1 MNPTPP
7 RRRRVPSRCHV
18 LIVEDDVDQCGEMAG
33 YLGRS
38 NLGIRMAYDGASALR
53 QAAEHLPRV
62 VVLDFNLPD
71 MTGVELAKQLR
82 AILPSAA
89 FIMMSG
95 AIEGLSERTLQEIG
109 IAVFVNKPVPLGP
122 LRKAVLKLLD
132 SPRLGRGGPEPG
144 EKGWFSQ
151 GLGGRRLWKASCGDE

>member
-1 MNPTPP
+1 MNTPP
-7 RRRRVPSRCHV
+7 PRQPRVPSRCHV
-18 LIVEDDVDQCGEMAG
+18 LIVEDDVDQCGELAG

-38 NLGIRMAYDGASALR
+38 NLSVRMAYDGVSALR

-71 MTGVELAKQLR
+71 MTGIELAKQLR

-95 AIEGLSERTLQEIG
+95 AIDGLSERTLQEIG
-109 IAVFVNKPVPLGP
+109 IAVFANKPVPLGP
-122 LRKAVLKLLD
+122 LRQAVLKLIKT
-132 SPRLGRGGPEPG
+132 PRLGRDDGREPG

-151 GLGGRRLWKASCGDE
+151 GLGGRRR

>member
-1 MNPTPP
+1 MNPSPP
-7 RRRRVPSRCHV
+7 GRRRVPSRCHV
-18 LIVEDDVDQCGEMAG
+18 LVVEDDVDQCGELAG

-38 NLGIRMAYDGASALR
+38 NLGVRMAYDGASALR

-71 MTGVELAKQLR
+71 MTGLELAKQLR

-109 IAVFVNKPVPLGP
+109 IAVFANKPVPLGP
-122 LRKAVLKLLD
+122 LRQAVLKLIKT
-132 SPRLGRGGPEPG
+132 PRLGRDGPEPG

-151 GLGGRRLWKASCGDE
+151 GLGGRRLKGLSDVD

>member
-1 MNPTPP
+1 MNPSPP
-7 RRRRVPSRCHV
+7 GRRRVPSRCHV

-38 NLGIRMAYDGASALR
+38 DLGIRMAYDGASALR

-62 VVLDFNLPD
+62 VLLDFDLPD
-71 MTGVELAKQLR
+71 MTGLELAKQLR
-82 AILPSAA
+82 AILPRAA

-95 AIEGLSERTLQEIG
+95 HIEGLSERTLQEIG
-109 IAVFVNKPVPLGP
+109 IAVFANKPVPLGP
-122 LRKAVLKLLD
+122 LKKAVLKLID
-132 SPRLGRGGPEPG
+132 SPRLGRDGPEPS

-151 GLGGRRLWKASCGDE
+151 GLGGRRL